1 MFEIEAVSLE
11 TLTHIEIG
19 HDRKGHGA
27 GLYIDKVI
35 ISEKDHTDKE
45 YVFPCRSWLDDREGD
60 GKTWR
65 TLPVLG
71 KFDEMFIPR
80 FLY

>member
-35 ISEKDHTDKE
+35 ISEKVSPIEPKTLMKTLAS
-45 YVFPCRSWLDDREGD
+45 VSAPQLFPVC
-60 GKTWR
+60 
-65 TLPVLG
+65 TLTS
-71 KFDEMFIPR
+71 
-80 FLY
+80 

>member
-1 MFEIEAVSLE
+1 MSICPRWNFCLLFLE
-11 TLTHIEIG
+11 
-19 HDRKGHGA
+19 
-27 GLYIDKVI
+27 
-35 ISEKDHTDKE
+35 TDKE